1 MSAGSE
7 EEQQQSRKQL
17 MMTNCNR
24 MRSIVVASLA
34 LIFVSYS
41 IVCIESFS
49 PTGRTAVSST
59 SHVTTTSQ
67 RYSSPSRRS
76 SFSFITTHIIQQQQ
90 LKKQHGDG
98 DNNSILLSMVATS
111 SSSTSSSSSVEYP
124 PASDGEALQS
134 LFAKHCND
142 EGLMTEREMRN
153 VPAIKDMLV
162 RKPIHYDMFMFDAC
176 EIDD

>member
-1 MSAGSE
+1 
-7 EEQQQSRKQL
+7 
-17 MMTNCNR
+17 MMATHTMNGNR
-24 MRSIVVASLA
+24 MRSIILASVA
-34 LIFVSYS
+34 LIFVSF

-49 PTGRTAVSST
+49 PTGRAAVSST
-59 SHVTTTSQ
+59 SSQ
-67 RYSSPSRRS
+67 RRCSTSSRRS
-76 SFSFITTHIIQQQQ
+76 SLSFITARRINNQQQQ
-90 LKKQHGDG
+90 QQKQHGD

-111 SSSTSSSSSVEYP
+111 SSSTSSSSVEYP

-162 RKPIHYDMFMFDAC
+162 RAAFDICIHINVC
-176 EIDD
+176 

>member
-1 MSAGSE
+1 
-7 EEQQQSRKQL
+7 
-17 MMTNCNR
+17 
-24 MRSIVVASLA
+24 MRSIILASVA
-34 LIFVSYS
+34 LIFVSYG
-41 IVCIESFS
+41 IVCIQSFS

-59 SHVTTTSQ
+59 SHADTSQ
-67 RYSSPSRRS
+67 RYSRRS
-76 SFSFITTHIIQQQQ
+76 SLSFITSHIIQQNQ
-90 LKKQHGDG
+90 LKKQHGDD
-98 DNNSILLSMVATS
+98 DNNNSMLLSMVATS

-162 RKPIHYDMFMFDAC
+162 RASFFIYYICLYLMHVKLMISRLCAVDCFLIC
-176 EIDD
+176 T

>member
-24 MRSIVVASLA
+24 MRSIVVASLT

-49 PTGRTAVSST
+49 PTGRTPTLST
-59 SHVTTTSQ
+59 TDASQ

-76 SFSFITTHIIQQQQ
+76 SLSFITSHIIQQQQ
-90 LKKQHGDG
+90 LKKQHGDD
-98 DNNSILLSMVATS
+98 DNNPMLLSMVATS

>member
-1 MSAGSE
+1 M
-7 EEQQQSRKQL
+7 
-17 MMTNCNR
+17 NCNR
-24 MRSIVVASLA
+24 MRSIVVASVV
-34 LIFVSYS
+34 IFVSYS

-49 PTGRTAVSST
+49 PTGRTPTLST
-59 SHVTTTSQ
+59 TDASQ

-76 SFSFITTHIIQQQQ
+76 SLSFITSHTIQQQKQ
-90 LKKQHGDG
+90 LKKQHVDG

-162 RKPIHYDMFMFDAC
+162 RASFFIYYICLCLMHVKLMLDMCAVDCFLVAVLDM
-176 EIDD
+176 